1 MEPLQTWLVQLLEQ
15 DNPVAPIMR
24 TSWGWPIMESLHFVG
39 LSLLVG
45 AVGIFDL
52 RLLGVGR
59 RIPMAAVRR
68 LVPWGLGGFGLSILT
83 GITFLMTEPNQYIYN
98 PAFLLKVVFMVVAGV
113 NAAIFAVT
121 PFGRLLPDNGG
132 ATPRSAKVIA
142 TVSLCCCRITHCT
155 TLCWIQRT
163 ISRTTRICKVEPL
176 ASASLLMRD
185 VLRSSVQAARSRPV
199 LA

>member
-24 TSWGWPIMESLHFVG
+24 TAWGWPIMESLHFVG
-39 LSLLVG
+39 LSMLVG

-142 TVSLCCCRITHCT
+142 TVSLCLWVATIVSGRLITFYRPGVCDPNE
-155 TLCWIQRT
+155 
-163 ISRTTRICKVEPL
+163 TRVVATCLP
-176 ASASLLMRD
+176 
-185 VLRSSVQAARSRPV
+185 
-199 LA
+199 